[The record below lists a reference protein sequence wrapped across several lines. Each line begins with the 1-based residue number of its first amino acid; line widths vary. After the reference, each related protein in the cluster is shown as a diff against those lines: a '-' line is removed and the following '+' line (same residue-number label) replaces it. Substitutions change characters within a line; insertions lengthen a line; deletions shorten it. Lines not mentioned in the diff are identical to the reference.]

1 MMARIVIPNG
11 FPPSPDVSKLSRC
24 VRFRQTSAVPKT
36 RSRKTTAAPEASAV
50 SWPPLRLGLLPG
62 GANQFPGGFTP
73 AVNQH
78 LSRRTRFC
86 GLTCKF

>member
-24 VRFRQTSAVPKT
+24 VRFRQLQPSPKPG
-36 RSRKTTAAPEASAV
+36 REKRPSAPEASAV
-50 SWPPLRLGLLPG
+50 SLPPLRLRLLPG

-73 AVNQH
+73 
-78 LSRRTRFC
+78 L
-86 GLTCKF
+86 